1 MTSFPVEMAEECAS
15 ILRRAGLSDKDVAR
29 HIDAAGSVLREMRLC
44 EVQQQQII
52 ASNVENV
59 MTGVTM
65 VLYVKCDPAEIFSYN
80 MALARKEEELNVV
93 KHPAF
98 DVVFAA
104 AE

>member
-1 MTSFPVEMAEECAS
+1 MINLHVEMAEQSES
-15 ILRRAGLSDKDVAR
+15 ILRRAGLSDLDIAR
-29 HIDAAGSVLREMRLC
+29 HLDAAGSVLREMRVF
-44 EVQQQQII
+44 EVQPPKII
-52 ASNVENV
+52 ATNVENV

-65 VLYVKCDPAEIFSYN
+65 VLYIKCDPAEIFSYN
-80 MALARKEEELNVV
+80 VALAQKEEELNVV